1 MTDQLILFEEY
12 IKTNHLG
19 KVEKD
24 LSFKE
29 LTTLKIGG
37 KIICCYFPNHLDSLY
52 QSIKYLLEQNIP
64 FVVIGRGTNI
74 LASDEVFTKVVIK
87 LDELHNIIQL
97 SKDKFLVEAGVIGS
111 KFAFEMAK
119 NGYTKMEFLSTIPG
133 SIGGLIYMNAG
144 AYGTDMKSI
153 VEEVTYIDQS
163 GKIKTLKKDELEFG
177 YRTSIFQKE
186 PTIIVNAILKLHKVE
201 NERLPLELIRT
212 YKEKR
217 RKEQP
222 IHQNTAGSTFK
233 NSNQMKAWELIDS
246 LGLRGYSIHDA
257 SVSMKHTNFL
267 INQNNAT
274 YQDMRALI
282 EEIKKQVKEKY
293 NIDLICEWVILE

>member
-1 MTDQLILFEEY
+1 MTNRLILFEEY
-12 IKTNHLG
+12 IKANHLG

-74 LASDEVFTKVVIK
+74 LASDEICMKVVIK
-87 LDELHNIIQL
+87 LDAFQHIIQL

-111 KFAFEMAK
+111 KFSFEMAK
-119 NGYTKMEFLSTIPG
+119 NGYTNMEFLSTIPG

-153 VEEVTYIDQS
+153 VEEVTYIDKN
-163 GKIKTLKKDELEFG
+163 GKIKTLQKDELEFG
-177 YRTSIFQKE
+177 YRTSFFQKE
-186 PTIIVNAILKLHKVE
+186 PSIIVNAIVKLHKTDSE
-201 NERLPLELIRT
+201 KLPLELIRT

-222 IHQNTAGSTFK
+222 INQHTAGSTFK
-233 NSNQMKAWELIDS
+233 NPNQMKAWELIDS
-246 LGLRGYSIHDA
+246 LGLRGYHVHDA

-267 INQNNAT
+267 INENHAT
-274 YQDMRALI
+274 YQDMKTLI

-293 NIDLICEWVILE
+293 NIELICEWVILE